1 MKGAATVIG
10 IDVGGTKI
18 AAGTVSLPDGI
29 RSAARVVPTHAERG
43 GRAVLD
49 EVVRLARELAAT
61 AMAAGQTVAA
71 LGVGICELVDREG
84 RLASDNCIRWL
95 DLPVQ
100 EELARIAPVRVEAD
114 VRAAALAEARL
125 GAGQGL
131 DPFLY
136 VTVGTGISCCL
147 MLGGRPFLGA
157 HGGTGTMASSPLDN
171 ECPACR
177 HPDRRT
183 LEEIASGPALVGRFN
198 AAGGSATRGH
208 DVIAAA
214 RAGDG
219 RAIDVV
225 RTAATAL
232 GSQVGLL
239 VNVLDPAAVIIGGG
253 LGLSEGP
260 YWDTL
265 IPTIRRGIWAEVP
278 RGIPIFRAATG
289 ADACWLGAAL
299 AAAEV

>member
-1 MKGAATVIG
+1 MKGPATVIG

-18 AAGTVSLPDGI
+18 AAGTVSLPTGA
-29 RSAARVVPTHAERG
+29 RSASRLVPTLAERG
-43 GRAVLD
+43 GGAVLD
-49 EVVRLARELAAT
+49 DVIQLVRELAAT
-61 AMAAGQTVAA
+61 AVAAGHTVAA
-71 LGVGICELVDREG
+71 IGVGICELVDRDG

-95 DLPVQ
+95 DLPV
-100 EELARIAPVRVEAD
+100 EAELARIAPVRIEAD
-114 VRAAALAEARL
+114 VRAAALAEARM
-125 GAGQGL
+125 GAGQGM

-147 MLGGRPFLGA
+147 MTGGRPFLGA
-157 HGGTGTMASSPLDN
+157 HGVTGTMASSPLDA
-171 ECPACR
+171 ECPACG

-183 LEEIASGPALVGRFN
+183 LEEIASGPALVARFN

-239 VNVLDPAAVIIGGG
+239 VNILDPAAVIIGGG

-260 YWDTL
+260 YWDNL
-265 IPTIRRGIWAEVP
+265 VLAIRRGIWAEAH
-278 RGIPIFRAATG
+278 RGIPIRRAETG

-299 AAAEV
+299 AAAEW